1 MSNLTRLVLVIWL
14 FVVLIITQSYT
25 ANLASLLTV
34 QRLQPKF
41 VDVHDLVRNRHYVGY
56 QSSFVKELLI
66 REMNF
71 DESRL
76 RSYSS
81 PEKYHEA
88 LMKGSGNGGVDA
100 IFDETPYLK
109 LFLAKY
115 CDKYTIIG
123 PTYKTDGFAFAFPM
137 RSPLVSYVSRAVL
150 KVTQDKAKMD
160 AIERKNFLSQQ
171 ISSCQDTRISMDQ
184 DTRIN
189 TDLSLSV
196 YSFGGLFIITGLTS
210 LFALVAELLISN
222 WHHFSSSASRFHLV
236 WSNFFMETLA
246 KKPGLICS
254 SLGTSESNTSRVV
267 ALTSS

>member
-1 MSNLTRLVLVIWL
+1 MSNLTRLVLVIWV

-25 ANLASLLTV
+25 ASLASFLTV

-41 VDVHDLVRNRHYVGY
+41 ADVHDLVRNRHYVGY
-56 QSSFVKELLI
+56 QKNSFVKELLI

-76 RSYSS
+76 LPYSS

-115 CDKYTIIG
+115 CDKYTIVG

-160 AIERKNFLSQQ
+160 AIERKNFLSLQT
-171 ISSCQDTRISMDQ
+171 SSSQDMMTDQDARIS
-184 DTRIN
+184 

-196 YSFGGLFIITGLTS
+196 YSFGGLFIITGFAS
-210 LFALVAELLISN
+210 LFALVAKLLISN
-222 WHHFSSSASRFHLV
+222 WHHFSSSPSRFHLV
-236 WSNFFMETLA
+236 WSNFFMEILA

-254 SLGTSESNTSRVV
+254 SLGTSDRITSRVV
-267 ALTSS
+267 ARTSS